1 MGYRAE
7 VHLAKVSETLTSQ
20 NLKKRLDKQN
30 KMCYN
35 KGTNKRT
42 EVSTMTKKEMFAEI
56 RKVVISNEEM
66 VAFIDHEIELLNRKS
81 GSPKKP
87 TKTQVENDAYKATIV
102 EYLTTVDAP
111 KTIKEMQAEIADLAE
126 LTNQRITHML
136 TDLVKAGT
144 LAKEYVKKT
153 PYYSIAA

>member
-1 MGYRAE
+1 MALE
-7 VHLAKVSETLTSQ
+7 KKEK
-20 NLKKRLDKQN
+20 NLKKPLDKSL
-30 KMCYN
+30 KTCYN
-35 KGTNKRT
+35 TSTKNKESRKAHTKKGGI
-42 EVSTMTKKEMFAEI
+42 SMTKKEMFAEI
-56 RKVVISNEEM
+56 RKAVISNEEM

-111 KTIKEMQAEIADLAE
+111 KTIKEMQAEIADIAE

-144 LAKEYVKKT
+144 LTKEYAKKT

>member
-1 MGYRAE
+1 MTKMTYAQAIDNALEIIDTVLATDSSMWENLDVTRDKLEALKAQ
-7 VHLAKVSETLTSQ
+7 LAKR
-20 NLKKRLDKQN
+20 N
-30 KMCYN
+30 
-35 KGTNKRT
+35 
-42 EVSTMTKKEMFAEI
+42 
-56 RKVVISNEEM
+56 
-66 VAFIDHEIELLNRKS
+66 S
-81 GSPKKP
+81 GERKP
-87 TKTQVENDAYKATIV
+87 TKTQMENNAYKATIV

-111 KTIKEMQAEIADLAE
+111 KTIKEMQAEIADIAG

>member
-1 MGYRAE
+1 
-7 VHLAKVSETLTSQ
+7 
-20 NLKKRLDKQN
+20 
-30 KMCYN
+30 
-35 KGTNKRT
+35 
-42 EVSTMTKKEMFAEI
+42 MTKKEMFAEI
-56 RKVVISNEEM
+56 CKAVISNEEM

-81 GSPKKP
+81 SSPKKP

-102 EYLTTVDAP
+102 EYLAAVDAP
-111 KTIKEMQAEIADLAE
+111 KTIKEMQAEIADIAE

-144 LAKEYVKKT
+144 LTKEYVKKT

>member
-1 MGYRAE
+1 
-7 VHLAKVSETLTSQ
+7 
-20 NLKKRLDKQN
+20 
-30 KMCYN
+30 
-35 KGTNKRT
+35 
-42 EVSTMTKKEMFAEI
+42 MTKREMFAEI

-111 KTIKEMQAEIADLAE
+111 KTIKEMQTEIADIAG

-144 LAKEYVKKT
+144 LTKEYVKKT